1 MRRSLLYQIYPVYLI
16 AILLVVGSL
25 TYAATRV
32 FRTAF
37 YAEKETELHNSA
49 ALIANALG
57 SQPFDPLPA
66 DSDAPAAEHVLA
78 EFVHNLP
85 LRVTLVDSA
94 GTVLADSHIDAQ
106 HAENHAGRP
115 EIVAAMAQ
123 GAGTDRRVSGS
134 TGEKSIYV
142 AVAVYDSAGHQSGV
156 VRVAGSVSA
165 IDQRTNEAFSAIILS
180 ALLILAATA
189 GLTLIIVKRIHRPLL
204 SIQQGALRYAAGD
217 LAYRIQLRAPQEISA
232 IADTLNSMAD
242 QLSDTIGSITAQR
255 NELEAILSAMV
266 EGVVVVDQRRRITA
280 INRAAGE
287 LFRIDYRNVKGRS
300 IIEALRNAEIDQIA
314 EQTLQS
320 GTRQEAGIVI
330 YNNGM
335 THVSVHATTLHN
347 ENSPGVLLVL
357 NDTTKMK
364 QLESIRRD
372 FVANVSHELR
382 TPITSI
388 LGFVETL
395 RDGAL
400 HDPQAAERFVE
411 IIHSHST
418 RLNLIIEDLL
428 SLSRLESYDAE
439 VPLEWCQIDAIVE
452 KAVQA
457 CEHDAERKS
466 IQVQHT
472 CAGAE
477 TVRVNAALLEQALVN
492 LINNAVKYSPQGSDV
507 EVTVNNTAELLQI
520 SVTDHGSGIP
530 RRELARVFERFYR
543 VDRAR
548 SRDMGGTG
556 LGLAIV
562 KHIALAHRGEV
573 SVDSVEGRGSTFTL
587 KLPQN

>member
-25 TYAATRV
+25 TFAATRV

-37 YAEKETELHNSA
+37 YAEKESELHNSA

-57 SQPFDPLPA
+57 SQPFDPPPA
-66 DSDAPAAEHVLA
+66 ESDAPSAGQVLA
-78 EFVHNLP
+78 KFTHNLP
-85 LRVTLVDSA
+85 LRVTLVDTG
-94 GTVLADSHIDAQ
+94 GTVLADTHIDAR

-115 EIVAAMAQ
+115 EIVAAMTQ
-123 GAGTDRRVSGS
+123 GAGTDRRLSGS
-134 TGEKSIYV
+134 TAEKSIYA
-142 AVAVYDSAGHQSGV
+142 AVAVYDSAGHLSGV
-156 VRVAGSVSA
+156 VRVSGSVSA
-165 IDQRTNEAFSAIILS
+165 IDQRTNEAFSAILLS
-180 ALLILAATA
+180 ALLILAATTA
-189 GLTLIIVKRIHRPLL
+189 LTLIIVKRIHRPLL

-242 QLSDTIGSITAQR
+242 QLSDTIDSITAQR
-255 NELEAILSAMV
+255 NELEAILSGMV
-266 EGVVVVDQRRRITA
+266 EGVVVVDQHRRITA
-280 INRAAGE
+280 INRAAGA

-330 YNNGM
+330 YNDAV

-347 ENSPGVLLVL
+347 EDSHGVLLVL

-400 HDPQAAERFVE
+400 QDPQAAEQFVE
-411 IIHSHST
+411 IIHSHSM

-439 VPLEWCQIDAIVE
+439 VPLEWCQIDAIVR
-452 KAVQA
+452 KAVQV

-466 IQVQHT
+466 IRVQHRS
-472 CAGAE
+472 AGAE
-477 TVRVNAALLEQALVN
+477 TARVNAALLEQALVN
-492 LINNAVKYSPQGSDV
+492 LINNAIKYSPQGSDV
-507 EVTVNNTAELLQI
+507 EISVHNTTELLQI
-520 SVTDHGSGIP
+520 NVADHGSGIP